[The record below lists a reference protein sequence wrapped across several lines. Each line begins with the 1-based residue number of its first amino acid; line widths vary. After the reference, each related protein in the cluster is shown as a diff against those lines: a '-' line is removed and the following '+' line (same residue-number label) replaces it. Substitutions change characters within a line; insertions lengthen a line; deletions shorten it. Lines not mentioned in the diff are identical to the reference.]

1 MKHLSTLALVVCLL
15 WTASQSLAAESA
27 VSPGSKAPP
36 IDVETLL
43 QAPEGAGLG
52 WEQLHGKVVVLE
64 FWATWCG
71 PCVAAIP
78 QINELADQ
86 FKGEPVQFVALTQ
99 EREKTV
105 AAFLAKNPI
114 HAWVAL
120 ARRSTFEG
128 YHVKGI
134 PMTVLVR
141 ADGVI
146 DAVTHPTLLRAEH
159 LKNLLAGKPSG
170 VPGLPGQAGG
180 QAGQPAQQGMSRFG
194 ELPEGGE
201 HSAALFQIIIRPT
214 TGGPAG
220 VGGGSAGS
228 GPLGRMIGKS
238 FVNYSVKEMLPFV
251 YETSEDRLIV
261 TGELPDGNY
270 DLAAKV
276 PQSDE
281 KHFGQRVQMALESTF
296 ALKSRREA
304 REVDVYV
311 ATVARGDAKG
321 LTPTQTPNYGSL
333 SSNDRAGTLTGTNA
347 KVPMILQRLGRGL
360 ARPVVDETK
369 LSGGYDVDLTWD
381 PAAGPDGEI
390 RAVKE
395 QLGLVLTPAKRPIEM
410 VVIEA
415 PR

>member
-43 QAPEGAGLG
+43 QAPEGASLG

-78 QINELADQ
+78 HINELADQ
-86 FKGEPVQFVALTQ
+86 FKGEPVQFVALTE

-114 HAWVAL
+114 GAWVAL

-128 YHVKGI
+128 YRVKGI

-170 VPGLPGQAGG
+170 LP
-180 QAGQPAQQGMSRFG
+180 GQPAQQGMSRFG
-194 ELPEGGE
+194 ELPEGGG

-214 TGGPAG
+214 TGGRAG

-228 GPLGRMIGKS
+228 GPLGKEIGKS
-238 FVNYSVKEMLPFV
+238 IVNYSVKEMLPFV

-261 TGELPDGNY
+261 TGKLPDGNY

-276 PQSDE
+276 PQSDQ

-333 SSNDRAGTLTGTNA
+333 SSNDRAGTLTGTNG
-347 KVPMILQRLGRGL
+347 KVATILQELGRGL
-360 ARPVVDETK
+360 ARQVVDETK
-369 LSGGYDVDLTWD
+369 PSGGYDVDLTWD

-395 QLGLVLTPAKRPIEM
+395 QLGIVLTPAKRPIEM

>member
-1 MKHLSTLALVVCLL
+1 
-15 WTASQSLAAESA
+15 
-27 VSPGSKAPP
+27 
-36 IDVETLL
+36 
-43 QAPEGAGLG
+43 
-52 WEQLHGKVVVLE
+52 
-64 FWATWCG
+64 
-71 PCVAAIP
+71 
-78 QINELADQ
+78 
-86 FKGEPVQFVALTQ
+86 
-99 EREKTV
+99 
-105 AAFLAKNPI
+105 
-114 HAWVAL
+114 
-120 ARRSTFEG
+120 
-128 YHVKGI
+128 
-134 PMTVLVR
+134 
-141 ADGVI
+141 
-146 DAVTHPTLLRAEH
+146 VTHPTLLRAEH

-170 VPGLPGQAGG
+170 VPGLPGQAG
-180 QAGQPAQQGMSRFG
+180 QPAQQGMSRFG
-194 ELPEGGE
+194 EMPEGGE

-251 YETSEDRLIV
+251 YEASEDRLIV
-261 TGELPDGNY
+261 TGALPDGNY

-333 SSNDRAGTLTGTNA
+333 SSDVRAGTLTGTNA
-347 KVPMILQRLGRGL
+347 KVPMILQALGRGL

-369 LSGGYDVDLTWD
+369 LSSGYDVDLTWD
-381 PAAGPDGEI
+381 PAAGPDAI
-390 RAVKE
+390 VRAAKE
-395 QLGLVLTPAKRPIEM
+395 QLGLALTPAKRSVEM
-410 VVIEA
+410 TVIAGREA
-415 PR
+415 AR

>member
-43 QAPEGAGLG
+43 QAPEGASLG

-71 PCVAAIP
+71 PCVAAILHM
-78 QINELADQ
+78 NELADQ

-105 AAFLAKNPI
+105 APFLAKNPI

-141 ADGVI
+141 PDGVI

-170 VPGLPGQAGG
+170 LP
-180 QAGQPAQQGMSRFG
+180 GQPAQQGMSRFG

-214 TGGPAG
+214 TGGRAA

-261 TGELPDGNY
+261 TGKLPDGNY

-276 PQSDE
+276 PKSDE

-333 SSNDRAGTLTGTNA
+333 DSNVLAGTLTGTNA
-347 KVPMILQRLGRGL
+347 TVPMILQALGRGL

-369 LSGGYDVDLTWD
+369 LSGRYDVDLTWD